1 MTVIRKNS
9 YPEIQWR
16 GLAHDLY
23 MYNQVSEYN
32 WSMRVACWRV
42 PEYDYGFEISYAKYP
57 CIHILLFVYK
67 PE

>member
-1 MTVIRKNS
+1 
-9 YPEIQWR
+9 
-16 GLAHDLY
+16 
-23 MYNQVSEYN
+23 
-32 WSMRVACWRV
+32 MRVACWRV